1 MSGRRSTARP
11 PSDTDHLTIE
21 GRPLVYGS
29 GVLPDDFADRLH
41 RLKERSGLSWN
52 GLAEALGVDI
62 KQVLR
67 WRDGTEPCGGAM
79 LSILGLSA
87 QIPGGVDIFM
97 GEGFLLFLV
106 RVAVEM
112 PGGMEILVRQGF
124 QLSFEED

>member
-1 MSGRRSTARP
+1 MGAGLPLVRPAIPTTSQSKGGPSSTAQGFCP
-11 PSDTDHLTIE
+11 TTSP
-21 GRPLVYGS
+21 
-29 GVLPDDFADRLH
+29 DRLH

-87 QIPGGVDIFM
+87 QIPSGVDIFM

-106 RVAVEM
+106 RLAVEM